1 MDVLHGALPGGL
13 ESGPLLAT
21 VGLVTGGGGARSRRA
36 SGEQAAGPR
45 EGMTAAGIQDTA
57 TSPPRRTSRAREQV
71 PRTHGLP
78 SAHHTGRRGG

>member
-21 VGLVTGGGGARSRRA
+21 VGLVTGGGGERSRRA
-36 SGEQAAGPR
+36 PG

-57 TSPPRRTSRAREQV
+57 TSPPRRNSRAREQV

-78 SAHHTGRRGG
+78 SAHHTGRQGC